1 MQKIYYIWIQH
12 YRYIAKRKI
21 TAYHSCDTAIVKS
34 KRKMPNFMTLE
45 YAYISFA
52 DNNIKETWKTF

>member
-1 MQKIYYIWIQH
+1 MDTTLLTYSKKKKIYI
-12 YRYIAKRKI
+12 
-21 TAYHSCDTAIVKS
+21 AYHSRDTAIVKS